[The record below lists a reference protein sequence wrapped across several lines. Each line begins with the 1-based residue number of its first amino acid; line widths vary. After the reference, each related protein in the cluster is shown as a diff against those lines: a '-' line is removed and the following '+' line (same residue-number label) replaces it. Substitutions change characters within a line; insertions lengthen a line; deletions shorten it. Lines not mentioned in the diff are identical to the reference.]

1 MSCRLLPSDGTDSGA
16 PLVWRQAAAA
26 APAKPK
32 IVPKQPE
39 PKVQDE
45 RLWEQRVREA
55 RAAGIQ
61 EGEAAARNRA
71 AAELDAAIQ
80 KMARSVEQIAGMKAR
95 LRREAES
102 DVVELAVAI
111 ARRILRR
118 QLVVDPD
125 ALHGLV
131 LAALEKLQGQEIARV
146 RVHSSHT
153 ALVTTRLKEFSC
165 SRTVEVVSD
174 TACEPGTVVFETERG
189 NLDASVESQ
198 LAEIQKGLADRLKR

>member
-1 MSCRLLPSDGTDSGA
+1 
-16 PLVWRQAAAA
+16 V
-26 APAKPK
+26 
-32 IVPKQPE
+32 E
-39 PKVQDE
+39 DE

-55 RAAGIQ
+55 HAAGMQ
-61 EGEAAARNRA
+61 EGEAAARTRS
-71 AAELDAAIQ
+71 AAELDAAVQ
-80 KMARSVEQIAGMKAR
+80 KLARSVEQIAGMKAR